1 MNNFTTI
8 FLFTHNGTLQYC
20 IIIGEIILYFTTIGF
35 LCANLLVNLQQKPK
49 LNGRIF
55 LRNYNFS
62 ITSYLALLVYV
73 AILLPLFMFLISASF
88 GTTSYIINRDAYS
101 KLQDK
106 YNSQKYFVA
115 EGVVQVLH
123 EQNYWGHDQSD
134 IIRVGNTEF
143 EIDAYSGGWS
153 YGKTISHGGAL
164 SEGTY
169 ARIFYVESPFGNV
182 VKNFI
187 LRVDIR

>member
-1 MNNFTTI
+1 
-8 FLFTHNGTLQYC
+8 
-20 IIIGEIILYFTTIGF
+20 
-35 LCANLLVNLQQKPK
+35 
-49 LNGRIF
+49 
-55 LRNYNFS
+55 
-62 ITSYLALLVYV
+62 
-73 AILLPLFMFLISASF
+73 MFLISASF